1 MDREQV
7 LKKAA
12 ELVSND
18 RQRTYGDALE
28 SHSRIADFWS
38 AYLGVKL
45 DAVDAAAMMVLLK
58 ISRTVGTRRAGVKHD
73 DSWIDICGYSS
84 IASELE
90 SRLSKPQ
97 RRGRKSDRG
106 EHGKE

>member
-1 MDREQV
+1 MDRKQV

-38 AYLGVKL
+38 AYLGVKI

-58 ISRTVGTRRAGVKHD
+58 ISRTVGSRRAGVAHD
-73 DSWIDICGYSS
+73 DSWIDVCGYSS
-84 IASELE
+84 LASELE
-90 SRLSKPQ
+90 SRLNRPQ
-97 RRGRKSDRG
+97 SDESRFDRG
-106 EHGKE
+106 EHGKR